1 LEGQQEPKRSEENK
15 DEDENSDTSEN
26 SRRRRCLSVKVITS
40 RTFKC
45 EAERCPFQAHS
56 YALTQMHPKTSGSVD
71 DTLVEYHPI
80 DGHPQL

>member
-1 LEGQQEPKRSEENK
+1 MEGQQEPKRSEENK

-26 SRRRRCLSVKVITS
+26 SRRRCLSVKVITS